1 MEELKKIGVELARAA
16 LSIQAIRFNPDSP
29 FTWASGY
36 RMPIYNDNRM
46 FLGNSKHRSLIRSG
60 FQALIN
66 KFQLAPNVI
75 AGTATAGIA
84 PATTLADALQLPL
97 IYVRE
102 KTKAHGLENQIEGV
116 LHSGE
121 KAVLIEDVIS
131 TGGSSIKAL
140 TAIRSAGGQIDHC
153 LAIYDYGFQAAAD
166 EFKRNACALHSV
178 LNFDILL
185 EVVRSENYLTPAQ
198 LKELDAWRAD
208 PFGWGETRGFKRKE

>member
-1 MEELKKIGVELARAA
+1 MEELKKIGIELARAA
-16 LSIQAIRFNPDSP
+16 LNIQAIRFSPDNP

-46 FLGNSKHRSLIRSG
+46 FLGNFKHRSLIRSG
-60 FQALIN
+60 FQALIA
-66 KFQLAPNVI
+66 KHQLTPNVI

-84 PATTLADALQLPL
+84 PAATLADALQLPL

-102 KTKAHGLENQIEGV
+102 KAKAHGLENQIEGI
-116 LHSGE
+116 LRPAE

-131 TGGSSIKAL
+131 TGGSSIRAL
-140 TAIRSAGGQIDHC
+140 TAIRDAGGQVHHC

-166 EFKRNACALHSV
+166 EFKRNDCTLLSV

-185 EVVRSENYLTPAQ
+185 DVVRTENYLTPTQ
-198 LKELDAWRAD
+198 LKELDAWRLD
-208 PFGWGETRGFKRKE
+208 PFGWGEQRGFKRKE